1 MQLHEP
7 GLLTII
13 MNATVSPLRTSSA
26 RNRFFIDGYQF
37 QPTKLTF
44 HSVIPNI
51 VFIITDILQVI
62 LNILIAILNI
72 LHVILNEVK
81 NLLCKFAPVN
91 DLTMELFYSRD
102 IEGGICRLDQD
113 ESGHCI
119 KVLRHRAG
127 DEISVID
134 GCGTLCRCRITVDSP
149 KGVEAMVLSSEEGWG
164 GHPYRL
170 HMAVCPTKN
179 NDRYEWFAEKA
190 CEIGLDEISPVIGE
204 HSERRVFK
212 TARLEKILVS
222 AAKQS
227 LKGAV
232 PAVNEPVSVKEFI
245 QAGQDCG
252 SLKLIAYCFEDEN
265 VPRRSIKEVLAGY
278 EGEEIVILIGPEGD
292 FSRTEAEL
300 ALSNGFIPVHL
311 GASRLRTETAALTAV
326 SAVYFQHM

>member
-1 MQLHEP
+1 
-7 GLLTII
+7 
-13 MNATVSPLRTSSA
+13 
-26 RNRFFIDGYQF
+26 
-37 QPTKLTF
+37 
-44 HSVIPNI
+44 
-51 VFIITDILQVI
+51 
-62 LNILIAILNI
+62 
-72 LHVILNEVK
+72 
-81 NLLCKFAPVN
+81 
-91 DLTMELFYSRD
+91 MELFYSRD
-102 IEGGICRLDQD
+102 IEGGVCRLDHD
-113 ESGHCI
+113 ESGHCV

-134 GCGTLCRCRITVDSP
+134 GCGTLYRCKITDDSH
-149 KGVEAMVLSSEEGWG
+149 KGVEAMVLDSFSDWG

-232 PAVNEPVSVKEFI
+232 PVVNEPVSVKEFI
-245 QAGQDCG
+245 LREDGA
-252 SLKLIAYCFEDEN
+252 LKLIAYCFEDEM
-265 VPRRSIKEVLAGY
+265 VPRRSIKEVLDGFR
-278 EGEEIVILIGPEGD
+278 GTDVVVLIGPEGD
-292 FSRTEAEL
+292 FSKEEAEL
-300 ALSNGFIPVHL
+300 AIAHGFIPVHL

-326 SAVYFQHM
+326 AAAYFRYI